1 MKKLI
6 LLPVLVISMAAAA
19 IPYFI
24 GTTVE
29 DTFHLELE
37 EAAKDSA
44 RSGINVELIDY
55 QRNYLDATATTRFSI
70 VLPDSED
77 INKQQTIS
85 FDMLHT
91 ISHIPQINEQVIAT
105 ADTELVFNDEMKAE
119 LDQLFKGQSPLVIKT
134 RIFFDGHQDGSIHS
148 SSFKGQVGDN
158 KEIAIDWQG
167 MDGQLWQSPERN
179 NLTFKINF
187 PGVAMNSVKTP
198 ASATDGAKENTISL
212 RELNY
217 SGKMQRGTQGMWLG
231 SIAGSI
237 DSIAVDVVEEG
248 NPFSILISDISFKGD
263 QRESN
268 GLISGGAAITANDI
282 NVNGF
287 LLSNAVYEIAVENID
302 ANALVA
308 WTETATKI
316 TQGNA
321 DPNQP
326 FEPLVKYIPALFNAH
341 PVMSVKDLSV
351 DSPMGRFAFMLNTS
365 VTGKWDDT
373 MLQNP
378 TLIVPMLKIDL
389 NANLPKSIV
398 VLGLKKQIRNALMQ
412 QATLNDTEI
421 NAEQIEA
428 MVDQAVEQQL
438 AAMTSRGY
446 IKENESQLQS
456 LIAFDAG
463 LLTINGVDATPL
475 IDLMM
480 QQAKTQ

>member
-1 MKKLI
+1 MKKII
-6 LLPVLVISMAAAA
+6 LLSILVISVAAAA

-29 DTFHLELE
+29 DTFRLELE

-44 RSGINVELIDY
+44 RSGIDVELIDY

-70 VLPDSED
+70 VLPDNED

-91 ISHIPQINEQVIAT
+91 ISHIPQIDEQVIAT
-105 ADTELVFNDEMKAE
+105 ADTELVFKDEIKAE
-119 LDQLFKGQSPLVIKT
+119 LDQLLKGQSPLVITT

-148 SSFKGQVGDN
+148 PSFKGQVGDN

-179 NLTFKINF
+179 NFTFNIHL
-187 PGVAMNSVKTP
+187 PGVTMSPAKTP
-198 ASATDGAKENTISL
+198 ASTTDGAKEGTISL

-217 SGKMQRGTQGMWLG
+217 SGKMQRGSQDLWLG
-231 SIAGSI
+231 SIDGSI
-237 DSIAVDVVEEG
+237 NSIAVDVIEEG
-248 NPFSILISDISFKGD
+248 NPFSILINAIGFKGD
-263 QRESN
+263 QNENN
-268 GLISGGAAITANDI
+268 GLISGGAAITANSI

-287 LLSNAVYEIAVENID
+287 LLSNAVYDIAVENID
-302 ANALVA
+302 TNALVA

-316 TQGNA
+316 TQGKA

-326 FEPLVKYIPALFNAH
+326 FEPLTKYIPALFNAH
-341 PVMSVKDLSV
+341 PVMRIKDLSV

-365 VTGKWDDT
+365 VTGKWDDM
-373 MLQNP
+373 MLKNP
-378 TLIVPMLKIDL
+378 ALIVPMLKIDL
-389 NANLPKSIV
+389 DANLPKPIV
-398 VLGLKKQIRNALMQ
+398 VLGLKQQIRNALIQ

-428 MVDQAVEQQL
+428 MVNQAVEQQL
-438 AAMTSRGY
+438 GAMISQGY
-446 IKENESQLQS
+446 IKENDSQLQS
-456 LIAFDAG
+456 SIAFDAG
-463 LLTINGVDATPL
+463 KLTINGVDATPF
-475 IDLMM
+475 IDRMM
-480 QQAKTQ
+480 QQAAAQ